1 MAVNMQ
7 QQKRT
12 AAISLAV
19 LLLGCSCL
27 ATVQARVQQMGEI
40 RILAVGD
47 SITQGSVPS
56 KGANHPYTIKL
67 KEILQSKYPGM
78 NVVIDNDGMCSID
91 KATGALLHNQPA
103 QAALFCVLSHQDCS
117 QQQGL
122 RQLQQCIEAAAE
134 PVFEP
139 AV

>member
-67 KEILQSKYPGM
+67 KELLQSKYPGM

-91 KATGALLHNQPA
+91 KATGALLHKQPA
-103 QAALFCVLSHQDCS
+103 QAAFILCAFPPAL
-117 QQQGL
+117 L
-122 RQLQQCIEAAAE
+122 AAAGSKAAA
-134 PVFEP
+134 
-139 AV
+139 AVQRSSCRTCF

>member
-78 NVVIDNDGMCSID
+78 NVVIDNDGMCSMT
-91 KATGALLHNQPA
+91 KLLALS
-103 QAALFCVLSHQDCS
+103 CTIS
-117 QQQGL
+117 QR
-122 RQLQQCIEAAAE
+122 RQHSFVCFPTRTARSSR
-134 PVFEP
+134 V
-139 AV
+139 